1 MWHTNYQ
8 RYARV
13 NPAFVR
19 QVRLGRSWPMNIALL
34 AAGVVVILPLL
45 ALLLAAI
52 TVGVLAFVLVSLI
65 AKAQH
70 GLARLFGAGS
80 RVRVPGKTGGPG
92 KDGRENVRVVDR

>member
-13 NPAFVR
+13 NPAFMR
-19 QVRLGRSWPMNIALL
+19 QVRFGRSWPMNIALL
-34 AAGVVVILPLL
+34 AAGVVVVLPLL
-45 ALLLAAI
+45 AILLAAF

-70 GLARLFGAGS
+70 GLARLFGGES
-80 RVRVPGKTGGPG
+80 RVRMPGKTSGSA
-92 KDGRENVRVVDR
+92 KDGRVNVRVVDR